1 MEEAAVADYVVIL
14 DAGKKVAEGTPH
26 ELKNKYASD
35 FIKFYNHRDEADSYF
50 RELGYS
56 VNSARDY
63 TEVELKST
71 SEVAKFFKEK
81 SDMFDDFE
89 VLKGNMDNVFLKVTG
104 KDLKDV

>member
-1 MEEAAVADYVVIL
+1 MFCS
-14 DAGKKVAEGTPH
+14 TPH